1 MKAPVSNEDRTI
13 DLNMTSMIDVIF
25 LLLVFF
31 VFTADFD
38 RLEKLLPMNLALAGK
53 VERLDAPKPTESEPE
68 RVKIRILRLNDTQVG
83 WQVGVERLTDRS
95 ALAGRLRNCAGRRS
109 TVIIAPDGDVAI
121 EKALDVYDLC
131 RGAGLK
137 NIQFSAKKP

>member
-1 MKAPVSNEDRTI
+1 
-13 DLNMTSMIDVIF
+13 MTSMIDVIF

-53 VERLDAPKPTESEPE
+53 VERLDAPKPEETEPE
-68 RVKIRILRLNDTQVG
+68 TVKIRISRFNETQVG
-83 WQVGVERLTDRS
+83 WQVGDERLTDRS
-95 ALAGRLRNCAGRRS
+95 ALTERLNDFAGRRA
-109 TVIIAPDGDVAI
+109 TVIIAPDGDVSI

-131 RGAGLK
+131 RGVGLK
-137 NIQFSAKKP
+137 NIQFSAKKS